1 MHRKFNE
8 VTIIK
13 SGRPVGTNRLEIEF
27 RDKEGV
33 IHTVKSEASF
43 LVLGRG
49 GKKRLGAEALVA
61 GVLVNIEEEAIVEG
75 DSLCDLLVQVLGME
89 GASLIEAETFVAV
102 TPDMAANLNRMKGQ
116 VERIQHNLRA
126 LSLLQEMDAHLQD
139 EKMAANWLQ
148 SVVFKVEFGGAN
160 TEGKAAA
167 PLLLHVVKDML
178 PEIVART
185 IAYAEGGNREAMA
198 DIGTLAL
205 TLKD

>member
-1 MHRKFNE
+1 MHRKFHE

-13 SGRPVGTNRLEIEF
+13 SASLGMDGLEIEF

-33 IHTVKSEASF
+33 VQTVASKGSF
-43 LVLGRG
+43 VILGRG
-49 GKKRLGAEALVA
+49 GKKQLGPEALVPNA
-61 GVLVNIEEEAIVEG
+61 QANIEE
-75 DSLCDLLVQVLGME
+75 DSTGLCDLLVQVLGME
-89 GASLIEAETFVAV
+89 GASLLDQETFLAV

-116 VERIQHNLRA
+116 VERIQHNLKA
-126 LSLLQEMDAHLQD
+126 LALLQEMQAHLAD
-139 EKMAANWLQ
+139 ETMAKNWLT

-160 TEGKAAA
+160 EEGKAAA
-167 PLLLHVVKDML
+167 PLLLKVVKDML

-185 IAYAEGGNREAMA
+185 IAYAEGGNQEAMA